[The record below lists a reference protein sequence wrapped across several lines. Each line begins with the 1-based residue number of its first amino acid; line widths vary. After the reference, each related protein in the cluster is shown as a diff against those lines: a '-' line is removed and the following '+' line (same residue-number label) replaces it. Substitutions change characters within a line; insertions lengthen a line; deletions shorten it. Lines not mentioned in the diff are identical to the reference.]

1 MIGKSGQDDNI
12 DLTNKSIGNIKLLA
26 FSEAIKTMENRL
38 VTFIGLKNNRV
49 KTEGAVPIIKN
60 LKEVQN
66 LDLGAN

>member
-1 MIGKSGQDDNI
+1 LIGKSGQDDNI